1 MFLEEAGTFSFY
13 EITSN
18 NIVYS
23 ETSQW
28 RTLTGLKKLSV
39 IERCPLLGG
48 NLKKIVTFEIQRFV
62 RYLWHVRYWEVLL
75 YYLFI

>member
-28 RTLTGLKKLSV
+28 RTLTGLKS
-39 IERCPLLGG
+39 CPLL
-48 NLKKIVTFEIQRFV
+48 RD
-62 RYLWHVRYWEVLL
+62 VRYWVV
-75 YYLFI
+75 I